1 MVSFYNRV
9 YHGSPA
15 GSDMVRSNDS
25 FENSES
31 VSVHSFVHDKRFLIP
46 LNEFQLKALGWEYFL
61 NRSECLYNGFQ
72 ENWPDSVEVEIPRYG
87 SMEKVAG
94 ILGSSLQYDSAAFF
108 NLFTS
113 ECYLN
118 TFNLNPFTLKAHF
131 LPGKLRL
138 SCHTTP
144 VEFLEMLQ
152 KRFDNY
158 WDKAKLRKAEEL
170 NLTPVEV
177 VILASIVNGE
187 TWKEDE
193 MPKIAGLYLNRL
205 EKGMRLQ
212 ADPTVVFA
220 CKQKDPDWQI
230 MRVEREHLEVESPYN
245 TYLNSGLPPGPIG
258 IPNPASIEAVLDAA
272 RHDYIYMVAN
282 PDSFGYHTFSTNLE
296 EHRLHSK
303 KYIAWLESIMEPAG
317 TDSITIPDCISLADS
332 LQADSLVVM
341 SN

>member
-1 MVSFYNRV
+1 MISFYKV
-9 YHGSPA
+9 SYGPSA
-15 GSDMVRSNDS
+15 GMGDLWTDEPFEKNTELSDKSQAS
-25 FENSES
+25 ENKFPS
-31 VSVHSFVHDKRFLIP
+31 HPDNL
-46 LNEFQLKALGWEYFL
+46 QLKAFGWNYFTNNSPHQYL
-61 NRSECLYNGFQ
+61 DLQ
-72 ENWPDSVEVEIPRYG
+72 HAWPDSVEVEMPRYG

-94 ILGSSLQYDSAAFF
+94 ILGSSLSHDSAAFF

-118 TFNLNPFTLKAHF
+118 TLHLTPFILKAYF
-131 LPGKLRL
+131 LPGKLKL
-138 SCHTTP
+138 SCTTEP
-144 VEFLEMLQ
+144 VEFLEIL
-152 KRFDNY
+152 KERFASY
-158 WDKAKLRKAEEL
+158 WDKDKLRKAEEL
-170 NLTPVEV
+170 NLKPLEV

-187 TWKEDE
+187 TWKQDE

-230 MRVEREHLEVESPYN
+230 MRVQREHLEVESPYN
-245 TYLNSGLPPGPIG
+245 TYLNNGLPPGPIG
-258 IPNPASIEAVLDAA
+258 IPNPASVEAVLDPV
-272 RHDYIYMVAN
+272 RHDYVYMVAN

-317 TDSITIPDCISLADS
+317 TDSITIPDCIFLADS
-332 LQADSLVVM
+332 IPLDSLVVL
-341 SN
+341 SD